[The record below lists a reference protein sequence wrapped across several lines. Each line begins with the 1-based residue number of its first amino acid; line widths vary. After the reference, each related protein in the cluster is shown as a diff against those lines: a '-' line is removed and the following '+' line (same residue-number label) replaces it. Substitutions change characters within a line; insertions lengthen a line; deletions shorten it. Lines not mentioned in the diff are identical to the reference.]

1 MIISLKMQL
10 DSKTFFFYSYQRYEV
25 SDSHIMG
32 SLFGARLT
40 EARYNMNP
48 QRLVVTKLCNSTTDI
63 NIRNKQSMSYM
74 LTLLCCYNC
83 ISLFHI
89 F

>member
-10 DSKTFFFYSYQRYEV
+10 DSMTFVNAYQRYGV

-32 SLFGARLT
+32 SLFGVRLT
-40 EARYNMNP
+40 EVRYNMNP
-48 QRLVVTKLCNSTTDI
+48 QKQVVMKLCNSAMDI
-63 NIRNKQSMSYM
+63 KIRNKQSISHM
-74 LTLLCCYNC
+74 LTFLYCYNC
-83 ISLFHI
+83 ISLFHL